1 MNAWILVEGGKME
14 QIIKAC
20 IEEWKN
26 GSIITINDMQN
37 RIKCD
42 ILGDG
47 TQHCQYG
54 PEKLNCFLQNF
65 SERFVDLILR
75 IMLAMPCIGFMII
88 IAVIGSNPSGD
99 MRVIRAEFCKKA
111 MGFNFPQAIRKVVTE
126 QKVDEILADCGW
138 L

>member
-1 MNAWILVEGGKME
+1 ME
-14 QIIKAC
+14 RIIKNC
-20 IEEWKN
+20 IKEWKN

-37 RIKCD
+37 KIKCD

-47 TQHCQYG
+47 TQQCRYD
-54 PEKLNCFLQNF
+54 PEELDRFLQRF
-65 SERFVDLILR
+65 SEGLVASVFRFMI
-75 IMLAMPCIGFMII
+75 AMPPVGFAII
-88 IAVIGSNPSGD
+88 RAVLCRLPFLGGD
-99 MRVIRAEFCKKA
+99 MVAVKAEFCKKA